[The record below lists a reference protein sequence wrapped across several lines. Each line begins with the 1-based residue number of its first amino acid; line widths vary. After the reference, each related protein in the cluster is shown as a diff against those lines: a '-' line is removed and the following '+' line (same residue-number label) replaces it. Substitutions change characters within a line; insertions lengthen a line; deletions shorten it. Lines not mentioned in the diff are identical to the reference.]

1 MDQLLAMGFPEETAK
16 AALEAHGNDLAR
28 SLDALLSSEPASTQ
42 SSSPEVSGPQES
54 ALGFTYEVF
63 GTTPQHLPGA
73 GVKYKI
79 LSLRAGLVDAD
90 RVQAVSYRTI
100 DLNSYYATCSSR
112 F

>member
-90 RVQAVSYRTI
+90 RV
-100 DLNSYYATCSSR
+100 
-112 F
+112 